1 MRSESDLT
9 ASDMS
14 ILLVAEH
21 DGTHVRPGAWSALT
35 VARDFAGSSEKSVEL
50 LVLGSRLESV
60 ALDATRFASV
70 IAVDH
75 PLLANPTA
83 DRYAKIIA
91 DVAKAREASIIV
103 ANSTTFAKDILPRAS
118 ALLGAA
124 MAGDVTSYCFVNG
137 ELQLRRP
144 MYAGS
149 AMATVTLAGRPL
161 VITVRASA
169 FPAAE
174 PIAQV
179 GGRIDWN
186 VDAST
191 LPNQIEYV
199 GLESRPTPRPEL
211 TEARVVVSGGRPF
224 RTSDEFENY
233 VGRLA
238 DVLHGAAGCTRA
250 LVDAGIAPN
259 EWQVGQTGKVVAP
272 QLYVALGI
280 SGAVQHLAGMK
291 NSRVVVAINTDP
303 EAPMFSVATYGLVG
317 DVRKIVP
324 ELIRELGQ

>member
-1 MRSESDLT
+1 
-9 ASDMS
+9 MS
-14 ILLVAEH
+14 ILVVAEH
-21 DGTHVRPGAWSALT
+21 DGARARPGSFSALA
-35 VARDFAGSSEKSVEL
+35 VARDLATRSGERVEL
-50 LVLGSRLESV
+50 LVVGSGLDSV
-60 ALDATRFASV
+60 AADAARFAPV
-70 IAVDH
+70 IVVDQ

-83 DRYAKIIA
+83 DRYAQIIA
-91 DVAKAREASIIV
+91 DVAKAREAGSIV

-118 ALLGAA
+118 ALLSAA
-124 MAGDVTSYCFVNG
+124 MAGDVTDYSFMNG
-137 ELQLRRP
+137 ELLLRRP
-144 MYAGS
+144 VYAGA
-149 AMATVTLAGRPL
+149 AMATVALTGRPL

-174 PIAQV
+174 PLAQP
-179 GGRIDWN
+179 GERIVWT

-191 LPNQIEYV
+191 LPNHTEYV
-199 GLESRPTPRPEL
+199 GLESRPTLRPEL

-224 RTSDEFENY
+224 RTGEEFERY

-238 DVLHGAAGCTRA
+238 DALNGAAGCTRA

-259 EWQVGQTGKVVAP
+259 EWQIGQTGKVVAP

-291 NSRVVVAINTDP
+291 NSRVVVAVNSDP

-317 DVRKIVP
+317 DVRQIVP

>member
-35 VARDFAGSSEKSVEL
+35 VTRDFVASSENPVEL
-50 LVLGSRLESV
+50 LVLGSGLDSV
-60 ALDATRFASV
+60 ALEAARFSPV

-91 DVAKAREASIIV
+91 DVAKEREAGIIV

-124 MAGDVTSYCFVNG
+124 VAGDVTGYCFVNG
-137 ELQLRRP
+137 VLQLRRP
-144 MYAGS
+144 MYAG
-149 AMATVTLAGRPL
+149 AAIATVILAGRPL

-174 PIAQV
+174 PLAQP
-179 GGRIDWN
+179 GERINWS

-224 RTSDEFENY
+224 RTGEEFENY

-272 QLYVALGI
+272 QLYIALGI

-291 NSRVVVAINTDP
+291 NSRVVVAINNDP

-317 DVRKIVP
+317 DVRQVVP
-324 ELIRELGQ
+324 ELIRELDE

>member
-1 MRSESDLT
+1 M
-9 ASDMS
+9 
-14 ILLVAEH
+14 VAEH
-21 DGTHVRPGAWSALT
+21 DGAHARPGSSSALA
-35 VARDFAGSSEKSVEL
+35 VARDLAAHSGERVEL
-50 LVLGSRLESV
+50 LVIGRGLAFV
-60 ALDATRFASV
+60 AADAARFAPV
-70 IAVDH
+70 IVADH

-83 DRYAKIIA
+83 DRYAHIIA
-91 DVAKAREASIIV
+91 DVAKAREAGSIV

-118 ALLGAA
+118 AMLSAA
-124 MAGDVTSYCFVNG
+124 MAGDVTGYSFANG
-137 ELQLRRP
+137 KLLLRRP

-149 AMATVTLAGRPL
+149 AMATVALTGRPL

-174 PIAQV
+174 PLAEP
-179 GGRIDWN
+179 GERIVWS

-191 LPNQIEYV
+191 LPNHSEYV
-199 GLESRPTPRPEL
+199 GLKSRPTLRPEL

-224 RTSDEFENY
+224 RTGEEFEKY

-238 DVLHGAAGCTRA
+238 DALNGAAGCTRA

-291 NSRVVVAINTDP
+291 NSRVVVAVNTDA

-317 DVRKIVP
+317 DVRQIVP
-324 ELIRELGQ
+324 ELIRELGK

>member
-1 MRSESDLT
+1 
-9 ASDMS
+9 MS
-14 ILLVAEH
+14 ILVVAEH
-21 DGTHVRPGAWSALT
+21 DGAHARPGSFSALA
-35 VARDFAGSSEKSVEL
+35 VARDVATRSGERVEL
-50 LVLGSRLESV
+50 LVIGSGLDSV
-60 ALDATRFASV
+60 AADAARFAPV
-70 IAVDH
+70 IVVDQ

-83 DRYAKIIA
+83 DRYAQIIA
-91 DVAKAREASIIV
+91 DVAKAREAGSIV

-118 ALLGAA
+118 ALLSAA
-124 MAGDVTSYCFVNG
+124 MAGDVTDYSFMNG
-137 ELQLRRP
+137 ELLLRRP
-144 MYAGS
+144 MYAGA
-149 AMATVTLAGRPL
+149 AMATVALTGRPL

-174 PIAQV
+174 PLAQP
-179 GGRIDWN
+179 GERIVWN

-191 LPNQIEYV
+191 LPNHTEYV
-199 GLESRPTPRPEL
+199 GLESRPTLRPEL

-224 RTSDEFENY
+224 RTGEEFERY

-238 DVLHGAAGCTRA
+238 DALNGATGCTRA
-250 LVDAGIAPN
+250 LLAAGIAPN
-259 EWQVGQTGKVVAP
+259 EWQIGQTGKVVAP

-291 NSRVVVAINTDP
+291 NSRVVVAVNSDP

-317 DVRKIVP
+317 DVRQIVP

>member
-1 MRSESDLT
+1 
-9 ASDMS
+9 MS
-14 ILLVAEH
+14 ILVVAEH
-21 DGTHVRPGAWSALT
+21 DGAHARPGSFSALA
-35 VARDFAGSSEKSVEL
+35 VARDLGAHSGECVEL
-50 LVLGSRLESV
+50 LVIGSSVDSV
-60 ALDATRFASV
+60 AADAARFAPV
-70 IAVDH
+70 IVVDQ

-83 DRYAKIIA
+83 DRYAQIIA
-91 DVAKAREASIIV
+91 DVAKARQAGSIV
-103 ANSTTFAKDILPRAS
+103 ASSTTFAKDILPRAA

-124 MAGDVTSYCFVNG
+124 MAGDVTAYSFLNG

-144 MYAGS
+144 MYAGA
-149 AMATVTLAGRPL
+149 AMATVILTGRPL

-174 PIAQV
+174 PLAEPGECIV
-179 GGRIDWN
+179 WS

-191 LPNQIEYV
+191 LPNHTEYV
-199 GLESRPTPRPEL
+199 GLESRPTLRPEL

-224 RTSDEFENY
+224 RTGEEFEKY

-238 DVLHGAAGCTRA
+238 DVLNGAAGCTRA

-291 NSRVVVAINTDP
+291 NSRVVVVVNSDP

-317 DVRKIVP
+317 DVRQIVP

>member
-1 MRSESDLT
+1 
-9 ASDMS
+9 MS
-14 ILLVAEH
+14 ILVVAEH
-21 DGTHVRPGAWSALT
+21 DGAHARPGSSSALA
-35 VARDFAGSSEKSVEL
+35 VARDLAAHSGERVEL
-50 LVLGSRLESV
+50 LVIGRGLAFV
-60 ALDATRFASV
+60 AADAARFAPV
-70 IAVDH
+70 IVADH

-83 DRYAKIIA
+83 DRYAHIIA
-91 DVAKAREASIIV
+91 DVAKAREAGSIV

-118 ALLGAA
+118 AMLSAE
-124 MAGDVTSYCFVNG
+124 MAGDVTGYSFANG
-137 ELQLRRP
+137 KLLLRRP

-149 AMATVTLAGRPL
+149 AMATVALTGRPL

-174 PIAQV
+174 PLAEP
-179 GGRIDWN
+179 GERIVWS

-191 LPNQIEYV
+191 LPNHSEYV
-199 GLESRPTPRPEL
+199 GLKSRPTLRPEL

-224 RTSDEFENY
+224 RTGEEFEKY

-238 DVLHGAAGCTRA
+238 DALNGAAGCTRA

-291 NSRVVVAINTDP
+291 NSRVVVAVNTDP

-324 ELIRELGQ
+324 ELIRELGK

>member
-1 MRSESDLT
+1 
-9 ASDMS
+9 MS
-14 ILLVAEH
+14 ILVVAEH
-21 DGTHVRPGAWSALT
+21 DGAHARPGSFSALA
-35 VARDFAGSSEKSVEL
+35 VARDLGAHSGEGVEL
-50 LVLGSRLESV
+50 LVIGSGVDSV
-60 ALDATRFASV
+60 AAEAARFAPV
-70 IAVDH
+70 IVVDS

-83 DRYAKIIA
+83 DRYAQIIA
-91 DVAKAREASIIV
+91 DVAKARQAGSIV
-103 ANSTTFAKDILPRAS
+103 ASSTTFAKDILPRAS
-118 ALLGAA
+118 ALLSAA
-124 MAGDVTSYCFVNG
+124 MAGDVTDYSFMNG
-137 ELQLRRP
+137 ELLLRRP
-144 MYAGS
+144 MYAGA
-149 AMATVTLAGRPL
+149 AMATVALTGQPL

-174 PIAQV
+174 PLAQP
-179 GGRIDWN
+179 GERIVWN

-191 LPNQIEYV
+191 LPNHSEYV
-199 GLESRPTPRPEL
+199 GVESRPTSRPEL

-224 RTSDEFENY
+224 RTSEEFENY

-238 DVLHGAAGCTRA
+238 DALKGAAGCTRA

-259 EWQVGQTGKVVAP
+259 EWQIGQTGKVVAP

-291 NSRVVVAINTDP
+291 NSRVVVAVNSDP

-317 DVRKIVP
+317 DVRQIVP

>member
-1 MRSESDLT
+1 
-9 ASDMS
+9 MS
-14 ILLVAEH
+14 ILVVAEH
-21 DGTHVRPGAWSALT
+21 DGAHVRPGSFSALA
-35 VARDFAGSSEKSVEL
+35 VARDLATHSGERVEL
-50 LVLGSRLESV
+50 VVLGSELDSV
-60 ALDATRFASV
+60 AADAARFAPV
-70 IAVDH
+70 IVADH

-83 DRYAKIIA
+83 DRYAQIIA
-91 DVAKAREASIIV
+91 DVAKAREAGSIV

-124 MAGDVTSYCFVNG
+124 MAGDVTDYSFMNG
-137 ELQLRRP
+137 ELLLRRP
-144 MYAGS
+144 MYAGA
-149 AMATVTLAGRPL
+149 AMATVALTGQPL

-174 PIAQV
+174 PLAQP
-179 GGRIDWN
+179 GERIVWN

-191 LPNQIEYV
+191 LPNHTEYV

-211 TEARVVVSGGRPF
+211 TEARVVVAGGRPF
-224 RTSDEFENY
+224 RTGEEFEKY

-238 DVLHGAAGCTRA
+238 DALNGAAGCTRA

-259 EWQVGQTGKVVAP
+259 EWQIGQTGKVVAP

-291 NSRVVVAINTDP
+291 NSRVVVAVNSDP

-317 DVRKIVP
+317 DVRQIVP
-324 ELIRELGQ
+324 ELIRQLGQ